1 MKIPQLTFTRFLAAI
16 AIVFFHD
23 EGNAYPLGTPFIR
36 NWISFSNVFVSYFFV
51 LSGFILVVS
60 SVKDDRLAI
69 GKKAFWFNR
78 FARIYPLYFFA
89 LAMYL
94 GLCLM
99 ANTPNTKLTF
109 DQLILT
115 TTLLQAWIPKYVMAY
130 NYVSWTL
137 SIEALFYLIFPF
149 LILAMARMRLS
160 VALWI
165 GIAIWVISL
174 LIYIYVVDQAYPK
187 LFTDYFPLL
196 HVNSFIGGVV
206 AGQFFIKYKPTFVR
220 NRNLILMVFLVLSA
234 IVLGGISFHNHFIR
248 QYYHNGLFAPLFLSL
263 ILYLSSLEEGVLK
276 RMLSHPVLQYLGEIS
291 YGIYILQLAVSILV
305 TGLNNRFFHLSH
317 TTTFY
322 LYVLVLIAFCALC
335 HEFIEKPCRVYLKS
349 VFSKLQMT
357 RQPAYV
363 STKTTAE

>member
-1 MKIPQLTFTRFLAAI
+1 M
-16 AIVFFHD
+16 FFHD
-23 EGNAYPLGTPFIR
+23 QGNAYPFSAPFIK
-36 NWISFSNVFVSYFFV
+36 NWISFSNVFVSYFFA

-60 SVKDDRLAI
+60 SVKDDKLVV

-109 DQLILT
+109 DQLLLT
-115 TTLLQAWIPKYVMAY
+115 TALLQTWIPKYAMAY

-149 LILAMARMRLS
+149 LILVMARIKLS
-160 VALWI
+160 VVFW
-165 GIAIWVISL
+165 IAIVIWLISL
-174 LIYIYVVDQAYPK
+174 LAYIYVVDNSYPK

-206 AGQFFIKYKPTFVR
+206 AGQFFIRYKLTFVK
-220 NRNLILMVFLVLSA
+220 NRKLILLVFLVLSG
-234 IVLGGISFHNHFIR
+234 IVLSAISFHNDFIR
-248 QYYHNGLFAPLFLSL
+248 KYYHNGLLVPLFLSF
-263 ILYLSSLEEGVLK
+263 ILYLSSLEEGSLK

-291 YGIYILQLAVSILV
+291 YGIYILQIAVSILV
-305 TGLNNRFFHLSH
+305 TGLNNRFLHLSH
-317 TTTFY
+317 TVIFY
-322 LYVLVLIAFCALC
+322 IYVLVLIAFCVLC
-335 HEFIEKPCRVYLKS
+335 HEMIEKPCRIYLKDT
-349 VFSKLQMT
+349 FSRFRMT
-357 RQPAYV
+357 RRPAYL
-363 STKTTAE
+363 SSKTKAE